1 MLALVLVVVVLTES
15 DETTS
20 TMLLELRSRKFLL
33 AVLTIKEAKL
43 LFFSPADVD
52 ETGGVVTFDGQIL
65 LFYYYCYVKKGLFSD

>member
-1 MLALVLVVVVLTES
+1 MLALVLVVVLTES

-20 TMLLELRSRKFLL
+20 TMLLELRSRKFLV
-33 AVLTIKEAKL
+33 VLTIKGPK
-43 LFFSPADVD
+43 LFFFLAEVD

>member
-1 MLALVLVVVVLTES
+1 MLALVLVVVLTES

-43 LFFSPADVD
+43 LFFPADVD
-52 ETGGVVTFDGQIL
+52 GTGGVVTFDGQIL
-65 LFYYYCYVKKGLFSD
+65 LFYYYCYVKKKGLFSD